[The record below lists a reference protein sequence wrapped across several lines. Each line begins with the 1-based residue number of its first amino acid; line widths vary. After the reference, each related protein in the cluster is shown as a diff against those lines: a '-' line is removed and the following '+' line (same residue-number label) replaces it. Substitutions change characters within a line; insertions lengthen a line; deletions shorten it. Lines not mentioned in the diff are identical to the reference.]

1 MGVSLYIAIPVM
13 ALLAVVQ
20 TAVLPR
26 FAIAGV
32 EPQLLFVVALAW
44 GMVRGLQEG
53 VIWAFIA
60 GIWVDLF
67 SVAPVG
73 LSSLAFMAGVAAP
86 LLIRPILPPRRL
98 LVAILLAALGTLIY
112 LTIYVVGLAAFGR
125 GFSLGALLDLLPIV
139 AFHAVLIGP
148 IYLLLETIARTFQ
161 PRRVEF

>member
-1 MGVSLYIAIPVM
+1 MGVSLYIAIPIM

-32 EPQLLFVVALAW
+32 EPQLLFVIALAW
-44 GMVRGLQEG
+44 GLARGLEEG

-98 LVAILLAALGTLIY
+98 LVAILLAVLGTLIY
-112 LTIYVVGLAAFGR
+112 LALYIVGLAALGR
-125 GFSLGALLDLLPIV
+125 GFSLRALADLLPIL

-148 IYLLLETIARTFQ
+148 IYLLLDTIARTFQ